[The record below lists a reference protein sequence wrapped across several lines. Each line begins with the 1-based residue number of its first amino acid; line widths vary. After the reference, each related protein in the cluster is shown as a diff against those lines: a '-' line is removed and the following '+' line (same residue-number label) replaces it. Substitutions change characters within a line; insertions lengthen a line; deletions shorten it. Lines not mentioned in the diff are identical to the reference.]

1 MFDKITGFV
10 GKGKAVS
17 AIWSS
22 VERIIRETGG
32 EVGKNEVYPEEV
44 QGELSC
50 LGLQN
55 IVWC

>member
-17 AIWSS
+17 AIWSF

-50 LGLQN
+50 LGL
-55 IVWC
+55 

>member
-1 MFDKITGFV
+1 MIAVFDKVTGFV

-50 LGLQN
+50 LGL
-55 IVWC
+55 